1 MSGIKNKGIIELL
14 GQDGIDEIAGPGTK
28 EPTERHVMKL
38 EIQIVEMKTEFAE
51 IHQQIQDIDEDYKKK
66 REFLIEQEN
75 KINARISKIDGELF
89 SLLKP
94 KVQDV
99 KQRKIQE
106 QKEEGVEV
114 G

>member
-1 MSGIKNKGIIELL
+1 MSGIRKKGIIELL
-14 GQDGIDEIAGPGTK
+14 GKDGLEEIAGPGTK

-38 EIQIVEMKTEFAE
+38 EIEIVELKTEFAE
-51 IHQQIQDIDEDYKKK
+51 INQRVQEIDEDYKKK
-66 REFLIEQEN
+66 REDLIEQAD
-75 KINARISKIDGELF
+75 KINAQISKIDNKLF

-106 QKEEGVEV
+106 ESEEGVEV